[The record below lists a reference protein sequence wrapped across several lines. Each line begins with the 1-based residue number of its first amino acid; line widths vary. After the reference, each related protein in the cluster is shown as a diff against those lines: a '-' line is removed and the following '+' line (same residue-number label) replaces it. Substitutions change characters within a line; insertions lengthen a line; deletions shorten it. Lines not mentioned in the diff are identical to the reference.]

1 MRAVMQAPG
10 TPTRGFRERHAGLA
24 TALLACGIVAPVF
37 YIVMNDVV
45 AASIYPGYDRIA
57 RPVSELSATYAPSRS
72 VLVAL
77 GLVFELLMIAFW
89 IGVWQAARQN
99 RALHVTTALM
109 LGFAALGLLAF
120 PFPMR
125 TDEVLGANTI
135 HTIIWGAITP
145 VLMLAGIGVSAAA
158 FGKIWRFYALAT
170 LVALVVFSL
179 LTGILAGQV
188 NAGGTAPWF
197 GIPERAIQGAAVGCG
212 TRHRPAARRTDGR
225 PRGRRQPRPSLRKWW
240 RDRVA
245 KPPQFRPKQNT
256 EIKAATRLRMPPS
269 AASGAHSIRPTGRHP
284 CAQLPPPKPAQAATR
299 RVCGVS

>member
-1 MRAVMQAPG
+1 MRAVMQPPG

-125 TDEVLGANTI
+125 ATRSWAPTPSTPSSGARSRRCSCSPALG
-135 HTIIWGAITP
+135 
-145 VLMLAGIGVSAAA
+145 L
-158 FGKIWRFYALAT
+158 
-170 LVALVVFSL
+170 
-179 LTGILAGQV
+179 
-188 NAGGTAPWF
+188 
-197 GIPERAIQGAAVGCG
+197 
-212 TRHRPAARRTDGR
+212 ARRRSGR
-225 PRGRRQPRPSLRKWW
+225 SGGSTRWQRSW
-240 RDRVA
+240 RWSFLA
-245 KPPQFRPKQNT
+245 F
-256 EIKAATRLRMPPS
+256 
-269 AASGAHSIRPTGRHP
+269 
-284 CAQLPPPKPAQAATR
+284 
-299 RVCGVS
+299 